1 MRFVGHVRDACQ
13 ENETDMTNQKG
24 RLLAIDTGSTSTKI
38 GYFVDGELAFEEN
51 LAHKA
56 EDLAGFK
63 DVMEQDTLRRD
74 DVRIFMRGKGIHA
87 QAIDIVMARGGLFYP
102 VVTGIYSVNEDMR
115 EVLRSCKYGRHACN
129 LSAIIADDLAKEIT
143 EKNVARGVEMPFGVC
158 RAYIADPPMADE
170 MLPECRVGGLPEFQR
185 RPFFHALNSRAVVR
199 RYLKDHGYIQNDITA
214 IVAHIGGGITVTLHR
229 NGKVIDSNNGVGGDG
244 PFTPERVGSC
254 PGFQLV
260 DLCYSGEYSKAEIK
274 KKLMG
279 KGGAVAFF
287 GTNDLKE
294 IVRRG
299 EDGDVRAKVWME
311 AFVLNIAKYI
321 ASEAADVCGKVDV
334 ILLTGGG
341 AYGRDIVSGIRKRVE
356 FIAPVEVYPGEFELQ
371 SLAEHGYD
379 ILSGNATILSY
390 DKDAPEPD
398 PFV

>member
-1 MRFVGHVRDACQ
+1 
-13 ENETDMTNQKG
+13 
-24 RLLAIDTGSTSTKI
+24 
-38 GYFVDGELAFEEN
+38 
-51 LAHKA
+51 
-56 EDLAGFK
+56 
-63 DVMEQDTLRRD
+63 
-74 DVRIFMRGKGIHA
+74 
-87 QAIDIVMARGGLFYP
+87 
-102 VVTGIYSVNEDMR
+102 
-115 EVLRSCKYGRHACN
+115 
-129 LSAIIADDLAKEIT
+129 
-143 EKNVARGVEMPFGVC
+143 
-158 RAYIADPPMADE
+158 
-170 MLPECRVGGLPEFQR
+170 ML
-185 RPFFHALNSRAVVR
+185 
-199 RYLKDHGYIQNDITA
+199 
-214 IVAHIGGGITVTLHR
+214 GGGITVTLHR

-341 AYGRDIVSGIRKRVE
+341 ANGRDIVSGIRKRVE

-390 DKDAPEPD
+390 DKNAPEPD
-398 PFV
+398 PFAGE